1 MTKEFKIETV
11 KEMAAD
17 FVKYFSKNED
27 QIMIDEFLEGMNEEY
42 FLINTTEIEE
52 ALFKFGT
59 FKAINLVLENTEE
72 EERPSYPSYLS
83 PIFISQ
89 GLYSILLEEVV
100 QEIAKS
106 FDISKSME
114 TKELI
119 ELLEA
124 D

>member
-11 KEMAAD
+11 KKMAAD